1 MTDDKTTRPRVTP
14 EESRLI
20 HASYAKG
27 HYSIRQLAILTGHC
41 YRTIRNVLA
50 KPAPDGPDLTPCPV
64 CEILIEPGQDCPYCA
79 ADAEA
84 RAMRRAELDDSLGPT
99 LPPIGRETREGP
111 PLCEV
116 LLGG

>member
-1 MTDDKTTRPRVTP
+1 MTTRPRVTP
-14 EESRLI
+14 KERRLI

-27 HYSIRQLAILTGHC
+27 RYSIRQLALLTGHC
-41 YRTIRNVLA
+41 ERTIRDILNQ
-50 KPAPDGPDLTPCPV
+50 PAPDGPDLTPCPV
-64 CEILIEPGQDCPYCA
+64 CEILIPPGQACPYCA

-84 RAMRRAELDDSLGPT
+84 RAMRRAELDGGLGPT
-99 LPPIGRETREGP
+99 LPPIERETREGP

>member
-1 MTDDKTTRPRVTP
+1 MTARPRVTP
-14 EESRLI
+14 EERWLI
-20 HASYAKG
+20 HKLHDEGTSARA
-27 HYSIRQLAILTGHC
+27 LAILTGHC
-41 YRTIRNVLA
+41 FRTIRDILNQ
-50 KPAPDGPDLTPCPV
+50 PAPDGPDLAPCPV

-99 LPPIGRETREGP
+99 LPPIERETREGP